1 MTFPKATTTKP
12 HEFTRCFCDC
22 GQNPCE
28 LNGMQTGITR
38 KPNELIGYCGSGDL
52 HPNECNASQGTTT
65 IESLEFTNSYR
76 LVGVRVPTHSQTLR
90 TPSYPQNRMNFE
102 GLQLVDVV
110 ITPAS
115 LKGFCPPPP
124 HVIKSTQGVVV
135 VVVVH
140 ILFNF

>member
-28 LNGMQTGITR
+28 LNGMQTRITR
-38 KPNELIGYCGSGDL
+38 KPHELIGYCGSGDL

-90 TPSYPQNRMNFE
+90 TPSHPQNLMVFW
-102 GLQLVDVV
+102 GLGLVVVV
-110 ITPAS
+110 IIPAIS
-115 LKGFCPPPP
+115 KGLCTLPPRI
-124 HVIKSTQGVVV
+124 IKSTQGAVVV
-135 VVVVH
+135 VVV
-140 ILFNF
+140 